1 MTLNWTASL
10 LASAPRV
17 MSRLRFATSRVLC
30 PPSERERQLEAELR
44 KFSRA
49 VEQSPS
55 TVMITDLDGNIE
67 YVNPK
72 FTELTGYTLDEVRGR
87 NPRFLKSGH
96 TPPEEYARLWQTI
109 SQGGE
114 WRGELYNVKKNGDH
128 YWESA
133 LMAPIKDAN
142 GRITHYIALKE
153 DITARKAAEGA
164 LHAHADTLERRIA
177 ERTADLDRERAL
189 LRAIL
194 DAMGEGVLY
203 VEGDTIVYG
212 NRALAE
218 ILGLTAESVTSGD
231 MPALYGRVVR
241 DGPTY
246 SRLRADLDDVLSH
259 SPIWSGDLGLV
270 RPDGTPVDIA
280 VVTAQVSGVAGE
292 PLGRVTVLRDISR
305 EKNLQE
311 QRERFLSHA
320 AHELRTPL
328 SNFKTRLYLLRRQ
341 PERLFAHLAV
351 MEHVTD
357 EINRLVED
365 LLDIFRLQRD
375 STDLQ
380 FEPVDLSALV
390 RELTTLCAAD
400 AEQQQVTLR
409 VLVDDAPVSVCA
421 DEYRLRQALVRLVTS
436 ALHTAGTDGT
446 VEVALTLWQGAEGE
460 RAVVRVRDNGLG
472 LPADQLAHVFD
483 PFYRAT
489 EGTGGN
495 GVSLGLTLA
504 RQIIELHA
512 GQIMAERAVERGT
525 VFTISLPVCEG
536 CPESCASDVVA
547 AGAG

>member
-1 MTLNWTASL
+1 MMLNRTASL
-10 LASAPRV
+10 PASARRV
-17 MSRLRFATSRVLC
+17 MWRLRLAASRLLC

-114 WRGELYNVKKNGDH
+114 WRGELYNVKKNGEH

-133 LMAPIKDAN
+133 LMAPIKDAD

-164 LHAHADTLERRIA
+164 LHAHADMLERRIV

-218 ILGLTAESVTSGD
+218 ILGLPVESVTSGD

-241 DGPTY
+241 DGPSY
-246 SRLRADLDDVLSH
+246 SRLRADLDDVLTH
-259 SPIWSGDLGLV
+259 SPTWSGDLKLL

-280 VVTAQVSGVAGE
+280 VVTAQVSDVAGD

-305 EKNLQE
+305 EKALQE

-380 FEPVDLSALV
+380 FEPVDLDALV
-390 RELTTLCAAD
+390 RELTALCAAD
-400 AEQQQVTLR
+400 AEQQRVTLR
-409 VLVDDAPVSVCA
+409 VVVDDAPVSLCA
-421 DEYRLRQALVRLVTS
+421 DEYRLRQALVRLVS
-436 ALHTAGTDGT
+436 NALHTAGMDGT
-446 VEVALTLWQGAEGE
+446 VEVALTLRQGAEGE
-460 RAVVRVRDNGLG
+460 RAIVRVRDNGLG
-472 LPADQLAHVFD
+472 LPPDQLAHVFD

-489 EGTGGN
+489 EGAGGN

-512 GQIMAERAVERGT
+512 GQITAESAVERGT
-525 VFTISLPVCEG
+525 VFTVWLPVCEG
-536 CPESCASDVVA
+536 CPESCASDAVA